1 MQINV
6 KTSELNK
13 SVVTELTQKFQLGA
27 ENIIARIA
35 IAYSIAKNYE
45 LKIENIQDAKGKEY
59 KEDILLGNFK
69 DYYIALISQK
79 YGINKNDINIS
90 KYMKLHLDHGLD
102 QIQKF
107 FKDNPNHTGLD
118 FLLESIERGLDSI
131 DNVQVPSDFIKN
143 NNPSINKNS
152 FKDKLYLN
160 AGYTIDSHE
169 DIILQLNNT
178 INHNNAHISVA
189 GNTGT
194 GKTQLAL
201 SFLKQFVDNSNQVI
215 NYLYL
220 DFKGLKN
227 EDINTYKPFFEET
240 NCKFINSPHIPFPLN
255 PLSFI
260 DTINEKNRIMGINK
274 FVDII
279 SSYSNIGK
287 KQVQI
292 LKDATSEAFAET
304 LKGEYPSFKDIYDK
318 VIEITEGK
326 PDTLKEIMQ
335 SISELELFIV
345 KHDPNNLFINKNHYF
360 SLSGDLPNNIRLTC
374 TFLIINY
381 VYNIFMNMENAPVED
396 NIQGLRYV
404 LLIDE
409 AHVIFKEKKSQE
421 LLEKILREI
430 RSKGVVVI
438 LLSQGIEEF
447 NQPSF
452 DFSSMCE
459 TSILLDIKDKTNV
472 KMISR
477 FLGLGEKESNLIS
490 RNMERIQK
498 GQAISNIKEFKKAEL
513 FEVSQYWKDYK

>member
-1 MQINV
+1 MLINV
-6 KTSELNK
+6 KTSEVNK
-13 SVVTELTQKFQLGA
+13 SVVTDLTQKFQLGS

-35 IAYSIAKNYE
+35 IAYSISKNYD
-45 LKIENIQDAKGKEY
+45 LHIDSLQDSKGKEY
-59 KEDILLGNFK
+59 KEDILLGNYK

-79 YGINKNDINIS
+79 YVLYKNDNNIP
-90 KYMKLHLDHGLD
+90 KYMKLHLDHGLE

-107 FKDNPNHTGLD
+107 FTDNPNHTGLD
-118 FLLESIERGLDSI
+118 FLIESIERGLDFI
-131 DNVQVPSDFIKN
+131 DSVQVSSDFIRN
-143 NNPSINKNS
+143 NNQSVVKAS
-152 FKDKLYLN
+152 FSDELYIT
-160 AGYTIDSHE
+160 AGTTIDSNE
-169 DIILQLNNT
+169 DIVLQLNNT
-178 INHNNAHISVA
+178 NKHNNAHISVA

-201 SFLKQFVDNSNQVI
+201 SLLKQFVVNSNGVI

-240 NCKFINSPHIPFPLN
+240 NCSFINSPHTPFPLN

-260 DTINEKNRIMGINK
+260 DSINEKNRIMGINK

-279 SSYSNIGK
+279 ASYSNIGK
-287 KQVQI
+287 KQAQI
-292 LKDATSEAFAET
+292 LKDATSEAFAES
-304 LKGEYPSFKDIYDK
+304 LKGHYPSFKDIYDK

-326 PDTLKEIMQ
+326 PDTLKEVIE
-335 SISELELFIV
+335 SVSELELFLTN
-345 KHDPNNLFINKNHYF
+345 HDPNNLFINRNYYF
-360 SLSGDLPNNIRLTC
+360 SLSGDLSNSIRLTC

-381 VYNIFMNMENAPVED
+381 IYNIFMNMENSPVED
-396 NIQGLRYV
+396 NLQGLRYV

-477 FLGLGEKESNLIS
+477 FLGLGERESNLIS
-490 RNMERIQK
+490 RSMERIQK

-513 FEVSQYWKDYK
+513 FEISQYWKG